1 MGLLDNIKKASGL
14 FVEVD
19 ETTPTTQATQP
30 INPQTAPVY
39 QQPVN
44 YVQTNNVLPNAFSMQ
59 TGPNRTDEDKQKYQT
74 YFSAL
79 FTSAKA
85 KSANY
90 GEFLTNIETVNET
103 DATLPE
109 VNKFKMAFS
118 FLKKRGVLKEQLIQ
132 SCNDAIAIVENDR
145 TSKFDV
151 DINSKTA
158 SIENNNKTIAA
169 KKQQIQKLSEEIV
182 ALEHENDETKNR
194 ISVKTYLY
202 NNFATQL
209 INKIKTDLSGISNH
223 L

>member
-1 MGLLDNIKKASGL
+1 MGLWDNIKQKSGL
-14 FVEVD
+14 FEEVPD
-19 ETTPTTQATQP
+19 ETKPAQSQP
-30 INPQTAPVY
+30 VNPQPAAVY
-39 QQPVN
+39 QQPV
-44 YVQTNNVLPNAFSMQ
+44 YGQTNNVLPNAFAMQ
-59 TGPNRTDEDKQKYQT
+59 TGPNITDEDKQKYQN

-90 GEFLTNIETVNET
+90 GEFLTNMETVVET

-109 VNKFKMAFS
+109 ASKFKMAFS
-118 FLKKRGVLKEQLIQ
+118 FLKKKGVLKEQLIQ

-145 TSKFDV
+145 ASKFDV
-151 DINSKTA
+151 DIAQKNTT
-158 SIENNNKTIAA
+158 IETNNKSIVA
-169 KKQQIQKLSEEIV
+169 KKQQIQKLSEEIM
-182 ALEHENDETKNR
+182 ALEHDSEEIKNK